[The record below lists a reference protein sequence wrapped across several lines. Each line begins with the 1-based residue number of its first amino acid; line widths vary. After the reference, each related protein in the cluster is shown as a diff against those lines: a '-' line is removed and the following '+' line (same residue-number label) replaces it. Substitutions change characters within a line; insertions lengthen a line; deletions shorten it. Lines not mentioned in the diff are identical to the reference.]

1 MTENQPLH
9 PVLVTRK
16 EIIARDVYLF
26 ELRYPLG
33 AALPPFDAGSHIALQ
48 VPSGAMRQYSLCND
62 PFETDRYAIAV
73 KREAEGRGGSL
84 SLTEQVTVGD
94 TILAA
99 FSSNMFQLD
108 RKAKNFILV
117 AGGIGITPTIAIMHN
132 LMADGLRGFKLYY
145 FSRDVAG
152 TAFMEELSNVPLAKH
167 TKIVHN

>member
-73 KREAEGRGGSL
+73 KREAEGRIPKS
-84 SLTEQVTVGD
+84 D
-94 TILAA
+94 
-99 FSSNMFQLD
+99 
-108 RKAKNFILV
+108 
-117 AGGIGITPTIAIMHN
+117 
-132 LMADGLRGFKLYY
+132 
-145 FSRDVAG
+145 
-152 TAFMEELSNVPLAKH
+152 
-167 TKIVHN
+167 